1 MPVTGKLGKRHSE
14 IRPAISE
21 SEGSTAV
28 FVESPKRIAESN
40 IDFLTMEG
48 VEMSTKSPV
57 RHITYKP
64 VMTDEMMEAAV
75 RVLRGGKYIRSLP
88 LEDSEGKRFEDE
100 FCAYVGAKHAVNVS
114 SGTAALHIGLLAAG
128 VGPGDEVITVPN
140 TFSSVADVI
149 ILCGARPV
157 LVDVEADT
165 YNMNVALVESA
176 ITARTKAI
184 LPVHMNGQAVDMD
197 PLMRIAR
204 KHNLKVVE
212 DVCHAAGGK
221 YKGTLLGTIG
231 DAGAFSF
238 VQNKCISVGGEG
250 GLLATNRPE
259 IWETAMMLANH
270 GRGRR
275 WFEGRNAYQV
285 YRAQQ
290 IEMVGFNYRQNE
302 LLSAIGRI
310 QLRYLDEWNER
321 RRQNAERYRRKLAE
335 FPNDLVAPE
344 PKPFATHSMLRFV
357 AQTPQRD
364 ALRAHLESR
373 GVHVMVEYG
382 TPIHLDHAYQRYCG
396 APEGTFPVTE
406 RLAQTI
412 MTLPCYQTLGPSD
425 VDYVVEAIRDFYK
438 A

>member
-1 MPVTGKLGKRHSE
+1 M
-14 IRPAISE
+14 A
-21 SEGSTAV
+21 
-28 FVESPKRIAESN
+28 
-40 IDFLTMEG
+40 
-48 VEMSTKSPV
+48 MSTKSPV
-57 RHITYKP
+57 RRITYKP
-64 VMTDEMMEAAV
+64 VMTDEMIEAAV
-75 RVLRGGKYIRSLP
+75 RVLKGGKYIRSFP

-100 FCAYVGAKHAVNVS
+100 FCAYVGAQHGVNVA
-114 SGTAALHIGLLAAG
+114 SGTAALHIGLLAVG

-157 LVDVEADT
+157 FVDVEADT
-165 YNMNVALVESA
+165 YNMNVTLVEGA
-176 ITARTKAI
+176 ITSRTKAI
-184 LPVHMNGQAVDMD
+184 MPVHMNGQAVDMD
-197 PLMRIAR
+197 PLMRIAKR
-204 KHNLKVVE
+204 HGLRVVE

-221 YKGTLLGTIG
+221 YQGTFLGTIG

-250 GLLATNRPE
+250 GLLATNDSE
-259 IWETAMMLANH
+259 VWEKAMMLANH

-275 WFEGRNAYQV
+275 WFDGHKARAV

-310 QLRYLDEWNER
+310 QLRYLDDWNER
-321 RRQNAERYRRKLAE
+321 RRQNADRYRRRLGE
-335 FPNDLVAPE
+335 FPSDLVVPQ
-344 PKPFATHSMLRFV
+344 PKSFATHSMLRFV

-364 ALRAHLESR
+364 ALKAHLEDR

-382 TPIHLDHAYQRYCG
+382 TPIHLDHAYQPYCG

-412 MTLPCYQTLGPSD
+412 LTLPCYQTLDADD
-425 VDYVVEAIRDFYK
+425 VDYVVDAIREFYHG
-438 A
+438 